1 MVIHLDGVLLHYEV
15 FGEGRPLL
23 LLHGWGGCINAMAP
37 IWQYFKENF
46 KVYVLDFPGQNN
58 ESEDPPVPWG
68 IPEYAKLVKDF
79 IKMFAI
85 EKPDV
90 IAHSFGG
97 RVAIY
102 LASEDSN
109 LFHRIVLTDSAGV
122 KPKNSLRKGL
132 RKQAFRIGKHILK
145 ITHRGEKYEEALA
158 KLRYQYASP
167 DYRALKTDVMRKT
180 FQNVI
185 SLDLTSRLKEIHNPT
200 LLMWGEKDMDT
211 PLYMAKVMEKNIP
224 DAGLVVIENAGH
236 FSYLDASSKY
246 CMIVNE
252 FLK

>member
-122 KPKNSLRKGL
+122 KPKNSLRKVL

-158 KLRYQYASP
+158 KLRYQ
-167 DYRALKTDVMRKT
+167 
-180 FQNVI
+180 
-185 SLDLTSRLKEIHNPT
+185 
-200 LLMWGEKDMDT
+200 
-211 PLYMAKVMEKNIP
+211 
-224 DAGLVVIENAGH
+224 
-236 FSYLDASSKY
+236 
-246 CMIVNE
+246 
-252 FLK
+252 